1 MGGCCGK
8 KQAESE
14 LSDARAQGAAARP
27 APQPPAPKAAAQP
40 APPKP
45 APGTAAAET
54 PAAVAEPKPLAAW
67 SAEEVGEWL
76 AATVSLPQYRE
87 KLAAMGA
94 DGFMLS
100 RMEPEDLEDAVPN
113 KADRLAIVSAAKEEL
128 AKGQKKSGARQ
139 NYGKV
144 LGHDRDD

>member
-8 KQAESE
+8 KQAEPE
-14 LSDARAQGAAARP
+14 LSDAAVGGAP
-27 APQPPAPKAAAQP
+27 VQQQ
-40 APPKP
+40 PKP
-45 APGTAAAET
+45 APKPSRAKAAAAAESP
-54 PAAVAEPKPLAAW
+54 PAAEAGPTPVTAW

-76 AATVSLPQYRE
+76 ETTVKLPQYRE

-100 RMEPEDLEDAVPN
+100 RMEVEDLEDCVPN
-113 KADRLAIVSAAKEEL
+113 REDRLAIVTAAKEEL
-128 AKGQKKSGARQ
+128 AANGPKRSGARQ